1 MYDGGCLSEPRLL
14 QRAIGELRVAVKR
27 FGPETVLD
35 ELRQEGCLKARFPRR
50 IVRGWMDIVM
60 LNTGGGVAGG
70 DRLDVTISVGAGA
83 QATIAAQA
91 AERFY
96 RALAVDTSSSVR
108 THLTVEAGGAVEWLP
123 QETILFD
130 QSVVDRR
137 LDVDLAA
144 DARFLGVETIVFG
157 RAAMG
162 ERVGQGWLRDL
173 IRVRRGSDLLLHD
186 AIRIDGAIDATLQ
199 RAAVGAGAKVV
210 ATIIYVAPDTA
221 EKLAVLRSSAL
232 FSPPSTPPSPATGG
246 LAREPGVSRP
256 PSHDSLT
263 PLSGPPPASPSRP
276 SERPPASPSWPGWSR
291 PSTQT
296 CTEAA
301 ASDRNGILVARILG
315 LNSASVRRTMIAA
328 LAVLREDRPLPRV
341 WLC

>member
-1 MYDGGCLSEPRLL
+1 MYDGGSLSEPSLL
-14 QRAIGELRVAVKR
+14 QRAVGELRVAVKR
-27 FGPETVLD
+27 LGPKTVLD
-35 ELRQEGCLKARFPRR
+35 ELRQVGCLKARFPRP
-50 IVRGWMDIVM
+50 IVPGWMDIVM

-70 DRLDVTISVGAGA
+70 DRLDVAISVAAGA

-96 RALAVDTSSSVR
+96 RALASDAPSSVR
-108 THLTVEAGGAVEWLP
+108 THLTVAADAALEWLP

-130 QSVVDRR
+130 QSAADRR
-137 LDVDLAA
+137 LEIDLAA

-173 IRVRRGSDLLLHD
+173 IRVRRDGDLLLHD
-186 AIRIDGAIDATLQ
+186 AIRIDGEIDAISHRT
-199 RAAVGAGAKVV
+199 AIGAGAKVV
-210 ATIIYVAPDTA
+210 ATIVYVAPDTA

-232 FSPPSTPPSPATGG
+232 SPPPPPMPPPRSPPPSWRG
-246 LAREPGVSRP
+246 LSQ
-256 PSHDSLT
+256 PSTHDSSS
-263 PLSGPPPASPSRP
+263 PLSVPSPTSPLQP
-276 SERPPASPSWPGWSR
+276 SERASASPSWPG
-291 PSTQT
+291 PSANALA
-296 CTEAA
+296 EAA
-301 ASDRNGILVARILG
+301 VSERNGMLIARVLG
-315 LNSASVRRTMIAA
+315 TDSASVRRTVIAA